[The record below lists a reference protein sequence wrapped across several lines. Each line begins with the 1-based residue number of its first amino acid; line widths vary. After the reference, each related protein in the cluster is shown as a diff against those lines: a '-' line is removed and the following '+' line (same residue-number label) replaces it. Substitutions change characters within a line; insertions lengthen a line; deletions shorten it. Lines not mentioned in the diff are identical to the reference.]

1 MKILE
6 QDKAEEL
13 LHIIQNKAGQ
23 RIIHFS
29 DGSHILTRSLSKWC
43 KKHHSHYY
51 LYCTKGAFYDKSV
64 TKYANQPHMHIVK
77 FNLSHPKHIIQH
89 INYDYLIA
97 TVDFTQQDKA
107 VFLEK
112 CYSVIGRAGGSLIIL
127 IPNSSYAQREE
138 WRDILTGQYYVSINI
153 IDDLFG
159 EYDVIVSKRMQ
170 TEEISSNL
178 MAPAK
183 P

>member
-6 QDKAEEL
+6 QDKVEEL
-13 LHIIQNKAGQ
+13 LHIIQNEPDQ

-51 LYCTKGAFYDKSV
+51 LYCTKDAFYDKSV
-64 TKYANQPHMHIVK
+64 TKYANQSHMHIVK
-77 FNLSHPKHIIQH
+77 FNLSHPKHIMQH
-89 INYDYLIA
+89 INYDYLIV
-97 TVDFTQQDKA
+97 TIDFTQQDKTI
-107 VFLEK
+107 FLEK
-112 CYSVIGRAGGSLIIL
+112 CYSVIRRSEGSMIIL
-127 IPNSSYAQREE
+127 IPNSSYDQREE
-138 WRDILTGQYYVSINI
+138 WRDILAEQYYASMNI

-170 TEEISSNL
+170 TEEISSAL
-178 MAPAK
+178 
-183 P
+183 